1 MVIWLG
7 IWLFTIPELYDF
19 SSRVRHRFAGRL
31 SELSWDEVIRNR
43 EASYYCMR
51 NILLHTIDNEDWMVN
66 WVIHNRS
73 REYKRL
79 KNAEEYTD
87 MKQVISH
94 MDDVEARTRR
104 YLESINGR
112 EETEFKRRINLVLSS
127 GKSFDL
133 SVEEALF
140 QSFTEQL
147 YHIGELIALL
157 WQDNVEPPQ
166 MQWFN
171 NNPRMSR

>member
-1 MVIWLG
+1 M
-7 IWLFTIPELYDF
+7 FTIPELYDF
-19 SSRVRHRFAGRL
+19 SRRVRHRFAGRL

-43 EASYYCMR
+43 EASYYSLR

-73 REYKRL
+73 TEYKRL

-94 MDDVEARTRR
+94 MDEVEARTRR
-104 YLESINGR
+104 YLESISGR
-112 EETEFKRRINLVLSS
+112 EETEFMRRINLVLSS

-171 NNPRMSR
+171 NSPRMSR

>member
-1 MVIWLG
+1 VKPLN
-7 IWLFTIPELYDF
+7 LFTIPELYNY
-19 SSRVRHRFAGRL
+19 SSKVRHRFAAKL
-31 SELSWDEVIRNR
+31 SELPWAEVIKNR
-43 EASYYCMR
+43 EASYHSMR

-66 WVIHNRS
+66 WVIFNRS

-79 KNAEEYTD
+79 KNAEEYASMD
-87 MKQVISH
+87 QVVDH
-94 MDDVEARTRR
+94 MAQVESKTRQ
-104 YLESINGR
+104 YLESIRGR
-112 EETEFKRRINLVLSS
+112 EEDEFRRRILLVLSS

-147 YHIGELIALL
+147 YHVGELIALL
-157 WQDNVEPPQ
+157 WQENIEPPQ

-171 NNPRMSR
+171 NNPRGAT

>member
-1 MVIWLG
+1 
-7 IWLFTIPELYDF
+7 
-19 SSRVRHRFAGRL
+19 
-31 SELSWDEVIRNR
+31 
-43 EASYYCMR
+43 
-51 NILLHTIDNEDWMVN
+51 MVN

-73 REYKRL
+73 TEYKRL

-94 MDDVEARTRR
+94 MDEVEARTRR
-104 YLESINGR
+104 YLESISGR
-112 EETEFKRRINLVLSS
+112 EETEFMRRINLVLSS

-171 NNPRMSR
+171 NSPRMSR